1 MDFTAYF
8 RYNLQQNDTQKR
20 RKIFNRRENY
30 ADRFSCRDERKGH
43 VSRICQRS
51 IILWS
56 EYLYGVHWCTT
67 ESRRKKIE
75 ELRIEDGTKLMKEHG
90 METFVV
96 HAPYIINLANT
107 TKPETFEL
115 AVEFL
120 EVEVERTKAMG
131 SHTLVL
137 HPGSHVGAGVDKGID
152 RIIEGLNQVMYQD
165 MPVYIALETMAGKG
179 SEIGREFEELKR
191 IYDGVK
197 YPEKLRVCFDTCHV
211 SDSGL
216 DLSGEG
222 FENVIDQF
230 DKTIGKDQIAV
241 FHINDSKN
249 VIGAGKDRHE
259 NLGFGTIGFETL
271 NHIVHHKDF
280 EQVPKILETPYIKA
294 EDSKKSYPPYKYEI
308 EMLKQEQFDPQM
320 KEKILEDNQK

>member
-1 MDFTAYF
+1 MIIGSHVQMKSPKYLEGAVEEALSYEANALMLYTGAP
-8 RYNLQQNDTQKR
+8 QNTR
-20 RKIFNRRENY
+20 RV
-30 ADRFSCRDERKGH
+30 D
-43 VSRICQRS
+43 
-51 IILWS
+51 
-56 EYLYGVHWCTT
+56 
-67 ESRRKKIE
+67 IE
-75 ELRIEDGTKLMKEHG
+75 KMHIAQAHALLEEHG
-90 METFVV
+90 IPFDRMIV

-165 MPVYIALETMAGKG
+165 MPVHIALETMAGKG

-280 EQVPKILETPYIKA
+280 EQEPKILETPYIKV

>member
-1 MDFTAYF
+1 MIKENKIKKYVVVIICLLGMLILSGKTENVFANDKKSKDMENSLLSFYIKDVSNVESI
-8 RYNLQQNDTQKR
+8 RY
-20 RKIFNRRENY
+20 I
-30 ADRFSCRDERKGH
+30 
-43 VSRICQRS
+43 
-51 IILWS
+51 
-56 EYLYGVHWCTT
+56 
-67 ESRRKKIE
+67 
-75 ELRIEDGTKLMKEHG
+75 
-90 METFVV
+90 
-96 HAPYIINLANT
+96 P
-107 TKPETFEL
+107 
-115 AVEFL
+115 VEFL

-165 MPVYIALETMAGKG
+165 MPVHIALETMAGKG

-249 VIGAGKDRHE
+249 VVGAGKDRHE

>member
-1 MDFTAYF
+1 MTHKKEEKFLIGGKIMLIGSHVGMKGKDMFLGSVKEALSYGANTFMVYTGAP
-8 RYNLQQNDTQKR
+8 QNT
-20 RKIFNRRENY
+20 
-30 ADRFSCRDERKGH
+30 
-43 VSRICQRS
+43 
-51 IILWS
+51 
-56 EYLYGVHWCTT
+56 
-67 ESRRKKIE
+67 RRKKIE

-115 AVEFL
+115 AEDFL

-131 SHTLVL
+131 SHTLGL

-165 MPVYIALETMAGKG
+165 MSVHIALETMAGKG